1 MDSAEIIEMFKYI
14 IIMTLAITVIYA
26 IIFSIIALMI
36 TKTYKTTE
44 ELYAAIENS
53 KRRREE
59 RIAAF
64 FGTQS
69 TYNNPSNITDDAFL
83 LFIGEQKLAYR
94 HPESIKSDGEEW

>member
-1 MDSAEIIEMFKYI
+1 MEDITEITKYLV
-14 IIMTLAITVIYA
+14 TLLLFIAVIYA

-36 TKTYKTTE
+36 TKTYKTTDE
-44 ELYAAIENS
+44 FYAAIENS

-83 LFIGEQKLAYR
+83 LFIGEQKLAYG
-94 HPESIKSDGEEW
+94 HPESIKSTGEEW